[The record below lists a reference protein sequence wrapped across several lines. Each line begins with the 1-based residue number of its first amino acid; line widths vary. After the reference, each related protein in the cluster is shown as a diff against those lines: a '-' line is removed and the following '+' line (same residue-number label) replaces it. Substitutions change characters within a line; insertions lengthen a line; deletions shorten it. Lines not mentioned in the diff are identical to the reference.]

1 MDRSLRSRLGP
12 DTPHAVIAF
21 YGGSFTCLPLYVQES
36 YLAVAGG
43 LVSLGYASH
52 VRLSTRPDCMDDAVA
67 EFLYVHGV
75 RVVELGV
82 QSMDDKVLRASARG
96 HVSAD
101 TVSASRAVKEAGME
115 LGLQVMAGLPG
126 DTPDG
131 FMRTVE
137 RVIGLG
143 PGFVRVYP
151 VLVVRGAPI
160 EALYRRGGYTPLG
173 LDEAVRLCA
182 DAVLLFRAAGIKVV
196 RTGLQPTAELEA
208 AVLAGPYHPSFGHM
222 VASELAF
229 RRMLEAVRP
238 EGGCGAFPR
247 IVFSVHPSELSEF
260 LGIRKA
266 NIDRLRDALGIA
278 EARVV
283 ADVTVT
289 KGELRVTRP

>member
-1 MDRSLRSRLGP
+1 
-12 DTPHAVIAF
+12 
-21 YGGSFTCLPLYVQES
+21 
-36 YLAVAGG
+36 
-43 LVSLGYASH
+43 LGYARH

-67 EFLYVHGV
+67 EFLHVRGV

-96 HVSAD
+96 HVSTD

-151 VLVVRGAPI
+151 VLVVRGAPL

-173 LDEAVRLCA
+173 LDEAVQLCA

-229 RRMLEAVRP
+229 RRMLDAARTEAGHGPSSSV
-238 EGGCGAFPR
+238 G
-247 IVFSVHPSELSEF
+247 FSVHPAELSEF
-260 LGIRKA
+260 LGIRKV
-266 NIDRLRDALGIA
+266 NIDRLKDALGIA
-278 EARVV
+278 DASIV
-283 ADVTVT
+283 ADVSVPR
-289 KGELRVTRP
+289 GGLAITRM